1 MVLFLP
7 GYALVAALFPGRG
20 DLDGIERLA
29 LSFGLSIAVVPLIGL
44 VLNYTPFGIRLDPV
58 VISLS
63 VFTLGMAAA
72 AQVRRAQLPPG
83 ERFSVP
89 FREMAGEALRDLF
102 PAGASRLDQALSL
115 LLIAAVIAAVATT
128 VYVIVV
134 PKEGEKFTEFYILG
148 KEGKAAG
155 YPAELVLFQ
164 PASVIIGIGNHEY
177 RNVTYFVEILL
188 LDNQFD
194 PETNTSSILSMER
207 MASFSVTVPHNA
219 TYEQRHS
226 FTPENGRA
234 NQVKFLLF
242 KDIPPPDSV
251 WGQDRINASYRDL
264 HLWVRVKGAP
274 EYRGDLLLSFQKGD
288 VRDLPGGVCSPCKH
302 AGGEA
307 ADAAGVHTAALGR
320 LPCDEKAPGE
330 EPVPPCSHH
339 E

>member
-1 MVLFLP
+1 VPDKPLSYQVLDAFDPANLAKDLIVVALWVVAAILCIYIPLLNDSFLRVLFALPMILFVP
-7 GYALVAALFPGRG
+7 GYTLIAALFPGKE

-44 VLNYTPFGIRLDPV
+44 VMNYTPWGIRLDPI
-58 VISLS
+58 VISL
-63 VFTLGMAAA
+63 VIFTAAMILV
-72 AQVRRAQLPPG
+72 AQYRRSLLPP
-83 ERFSVP
+83 EQRFFVP
-89 FREMAGEALRDLF
+89 FQEIRELF
-102 PAGASRLDQALSL
+102 PAGASRIDQALSL
-115 LLIAAVIAAVATT
+115 LLIAAVVAAVAAT

-134 PKEGEKFTEFYILG
+134 PREGEKFTEFYILG

-164 PASVIIGIGNHEY
+164 PETVIIGIGNHEY

-207 MASFSVTVPHNA
+207 MASFSVTVPHNT

-242 KDIPPPDSV
+242 KDTLPPDSV

-264 HLWVRVKGAP
+264 HLWVRVKVG
-274 EYRGDLLLSFQKGD
+274 
-288 VRDLPGGVCSPCKH
+288 PGIS
-302 AGGEA
+302 
-307 ADAAGVHTAALGR
+307 R
-320 LPCDEKAPGE
+320 
-330 EPVPPCSHH
+330 
-339 E
+339 

>member
-1 MVLFLP
+1 MDERPPLPPLGETLLAFSPAETPRDLVVVYAWTILSALSIYLPIVNESPVRVLLALPMVLFLP

-264 HLWVRVKGAP
+264 HLWVRVEG
-274 EYRGDLLLSFQKGD
+274 G
-288 VRDLPGGVCSPCKH
+288 PGIS
-302 AGGEA
+302 
-307 ADAAGVHTAALGR
+307 R
-320 LPCDEKAPGE
+320 
-330 EPVPPCSHH
+330 
-339 E
+339 